1 MLINKNT
8 RIVYSDTRTAVK
20 YAVEMLER
28 DIKKCFNDTDSDGSE
43 IVLKKQPGIADEDF
57 ILTAADDGITITAD
71 DELGFVYGLIY
82 ISRNFLGIQPF
93 WFWLDQRIEKRD
105 AASVR
110 NGEYRPEKPAVK
122 YRGWF
127 INDEVLIMKWAVD
140 GDIEL
145 PWQMAFEALLRCG
158 GNIVIP
164 GTDKNSRLHRQLA
177 SDMGFWITQHHAEPL
192 GAEMYVRRYPG
203 ESPNYF
209 ENKERFHELWR
220 EAVDEQKDMKV
231 VWSLGF
237 RGQGDC
243 PFWSQDTS
251 GRYDTDEKRGA
262 LISEIIE
269 LQRRMVLEKVQ
280 NPVFCTNL
288 YGEVMELYDGGYVSF
303 GEDIIKVSADNGFGK
318 MVTRRRDNHTARIS
332 SMPKEPTEHGG
343 IYYHVSFYDLQAANH
358 ITMLPNSVDFV
369 NRELDEV
376 KSMNMTDFWVI
387 NCSNIRPHAYFLD
400 AVAKKWQ
407 GGGISDESQ
416 SAEFADAYYG
426 GSTGAAE
433 CLKAYHDAMIAYGKH
448 PDEHAGEQFYN
459 ENLRMLANHIIRGN
473 MPKCG
478 GMVWLTGDMA
488 LDDQIQFFCRMCT
501 DGLPKLKAYYDK
513 CLAASAELDSRL
525 FDATILL
532 QARIH
537 YHCCNGADLFGKAY
551 SHYKNKNWFK
561 AFMLFGDA
569 AAEFD
574 AANAAMRDSEY
585 GIWKGFYFNE
595 CFADCKHTAYLI
607 KKLMGIA
614 RELGDNARHDLWYRE
629 IMYAPEDRGVYTLLV
644 NDNHMEDRDLYL
656 AAKDRIG
663 EGKYELPIINWKQIK
678 QGTASPINTERKEK
692 TWMQRKSFRQE

>member
-1 MLINKNT
+1 MLITKNT
-8 RIVYSDTRTAVK
+8 GIIYSDTRSAVK
-20 YAVEMLER
+20 YAVKMLER
-28 DIKKCFNDTDSDGSE
+28 DIEKCFDDDSAPASE
-43 IVLKKQPGIADEDF
+43 IRLIRQSGMADEDF
-57 ILTAADDGITITAD
+57 ILTASDDGITIAAD

-82 ISRNFLGIQPF
+82 ISREFLRIQPF
-93 WFWLDQRIEKRD
+93 WFWLDQHITKRGSAD
-105 AASVR
+105 VK
-110 NGEYRPEKPAVK
+110 NGEYRPVRPAVK

-127 INDEVLIMKWAVD
+127 INDEVLIMRWAPG
-140 GDIEL
+140 GDKEL

-177 SDMGFWITQHHAEPL
+177 SDMGLWITQHHAEPL

-220 EAVDEQKDMKV
+220 EAVEEQKDMKV

-243 PFWSQDTS
+243 PFWAQDTS

-269 LQRRMVLEKVQ
+269 LQKQMVLEKVT

-288 YGEVMELYDGGYVSF
+288 YGEVMELYDDGHVSF
-303 GEDIIKVSADNGFGK
+303 DGDIIKVSADNGFGK

-358 ITMLPNSVDFV
+358 ITMLPNPVDFV
-369 NRELDEV
+369 NSELDMV
-376 KSMNMTDFWVI
+376 NKMNMTDFWVI

-400 AVAKKWQ
+400 AVAKKWN
-407 GGGISDESQ
+407 GMDISDESQ
-416 SAEFADAYYG
+416 SVEFARDYYD
-426 GSTGAAE
+426 GSEGAAE
-433 CLKAYHDAMIAYGKH
+433 CLSTYHDAMMAYGAH
-448 PDEHAGEQFYN
+448 PDEHCGEQFYN

-473 MPKCG
+473 MPKCSS
-478 GMVWLTGDMA
+478 MEWLTGDMA
-488 LDDQIQFFCRMCT
+488 LDKQIRYFCRMCIT
-501 DGLPKLKAYYDK
+501 GLVKLRAYLDK
-513 CLAASAELDSRL
+513 CLDVSAALDSRL
-525 FDATILL
+525 FDSTILL
-532 QARIH
+532 QAKIH

-551 SHYKNKNWFK
+551 GHYKNKNWFK
-561 AFMLFGDA
+561 AFMIFGDA

-574 AANAAMRDSEY
+574 AANKAMRDSEY
-585 GIWKGFYFNE
+585 GIWQGFYFNE
-595 CFADCKHTAYLI
+595 CFADCKHTAYLL

-614 RELGDNARHDLWYRE
+614 REYGDNARHDLWYRE

-644 NDNHMEDRDLYL
+644 NDNHMEDGELYL
-656 AAKDRIG
+656 AAKERIG
-663 EGKYELPIINWKQIK
+663 AGEYELPIRNWK
-678 QGTASPINTERKEK
+678 
-692 TWMQRKSFRQE
+692 